1 MGVRKVL
8 RRFAWTFG
16 TLVLCGGVYL
26 GGLQLTGN
34 FHEVHA
40 GTLYRSAQPSAD
52 DLAGY
57 AKRHGIKTV
66 INLRGAHPGR
76 DWYDQEVAAS
86 EALGITHIDF
96 GMSDSR
102 ELPLDRSLELLS
114 LMRDAEK
121 PLLIHCKAGA
131 DRTGLAS
138 VMYLQQLAGVDEETA
153 EWQLSPIYGHL
164 NIPMTGPF
172 AMDQT
177 WERLEKDFGLPS

>member
-1 MGVRKVL
+1 MGVKIAI
-8 RRFAWTFG
+8 RRCAWTVG
-16 TLVLCGGVYL
+16 ALLLGSGVYL

-52 DLAGY
+52 ALADY
-57 AKRHGIKTV
+57 VKLHGIKTV

-76 DWYDQEVAAS
+76 NWYDSEIAAS
-86 EALGITHIDF
+86 ESLGITHVDF
-96 GMSDSR
+96 AMSDR
-102 ELPLDRSLELLS
+102 VELSFDRSMELLA

-138 VMYLQQLAGVDEETA
+138 VLYLQQVAGVDEERA

-164 NIPMTGPF
+164 NIPLTGPY
-172 AMDQT
+172 AMDET
-177 WERLEKDFGLPS
+177 WESLEKDFGLPS